1 MKISKPKRTF
11 VSSELEINDWNQIET
26 YFIDLEE
33 RDLDSLPDLEE
44 WLNDMSE
51 LEAVLEED
59 LAWRYIRMTI
69 DTRDQ
74 KLAER
79 YTKFVSEI
87 SPKIAPIQDALNKKL
102 ISSVFHNELKGE
114 AHRIFFRSIQS
125 SIELFSEKNIP
136 IQAEL
141 DQKSQEFGVI
151 SGAQSIEFNGE
162 KHTMQAASKFL
173 QQTDRVVRKEVFEL
187 MLSRRAEDVQKL
199 NDLFSDLTSK
209 RHQVALNAGFDN
221 FRDYKF
227 KGLGRFDYS
236 KEDCFNFHDSIQE
249 HIVPIIKKLQQEHKD
264 TLGYKSLKPYDSEVD
279 PLGRAPLRPIKNG
292 QDLINKTIQV
302 FKHIDPYFGDC
313 LKTMEKMGHLDL
325 ESKEG
330 KSPGGYNYPLYE
342 IGVPFIFMNS
352 VGTVRDLVT
361 MVHEGGHAVHSFLSR
376 DLQLTGFKNVPSEV
390 AELAS
395 MSMEL
400 ITMEHWDLIIEDKE
414 DLKRAKKEQLSTL
427 LKILPWVAIIDKF
440 QHWIYENPA
449 HTIEER
455 AQSWEKINTAFGTGI
470 TDWTGYEEGK
480 KWSWQRQL
488 HLFEVPFYYIE
499 YGIAQLGAIGIWKNY
514 KENPTKAISDYKA
527 ALAIGYTKTIP
538 EIYKTA
544 NITFDFSGDYIKEL
558 ADFITNEINAL

>member
-1 MKISKPKRTF
+1 MNISKPTRQF
-11 VSSELEINDWNQIET
+11 VSSQLEINDWNQIET

-33 RDLDSLPDLEE
+33 RDLDSLDNLKE
-44 WLNDMSE
+44 WLVDMSE

-59 LAWRYIRMTI
+59 LAWRYIKMTI
-69 DTRDQ
+69 DTRDK
-74 KLAER
+74 KLADS
-79 YTKFVSEI
+79 YSKFVSEI
-87 SPKIAPIQDALNKKL
+87 SPKIAPIQDALNKKM
-102 ISSVFHNELKGE
+102 INCPFHKELNDE

-141 DQKSQEFGVI
+141 DQQSQEFGVI
-151 SGAQSIEFNGE
+151 SGGQSIEFKGE
-162 KHTMQAASKFL
+162 KHTMQSASKFL
-173 QQTDRVVRKEVFEL
+173 QDTDRETRKEVFEL

-199 NDLFSDLTSK
+199 NDLFTELTSK
-209 RHQVALNAGFDN
+209 RHQVAVNAGFEN

-227 KGLGRFDYS
+227 KALGRFDYT

-249 HIVPIIKKLQQEHKD
+249 HIVPIIKNLQLEHKT
-264 TLGYKSLKPYDSEVD
+264 TLGYESLKPYDSEVD
-279 PLGRAPLRPIKNG
+279 PLGRQPLRPIKNG
-292 QDLINKTIQV
+292 QDLLNKSIKV
-302 FKHIDPYFGDC
+302 FNHIDPYFGDC

-440 QHWIYENPA
+440 QHWIYENPT

-455 AQSWEKINTAFGTGI
+455 AASWQEINTQFGTGI

-488 HLFEVPFYYIE
+488 HLYEVPFYYIE
-499 YGIAQLGAIGIWKNY
+499 YGIAQLGAIGVWKNY
-514 KENPTKAISDYKA
+514 KENPTKAIADYKA
-527 ALAIGYTKTIP
+527 ALQLGYTQTIP
-538 EIYKTA
+538 EVYKAA

-558 ADFITNEINAL
+558 ADFITDEIDAL